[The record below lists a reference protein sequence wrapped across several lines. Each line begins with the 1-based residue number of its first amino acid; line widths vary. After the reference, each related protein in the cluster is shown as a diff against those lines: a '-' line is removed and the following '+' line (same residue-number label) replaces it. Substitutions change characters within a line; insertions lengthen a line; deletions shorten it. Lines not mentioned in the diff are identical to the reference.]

1 MGLSKRQII
10 TAAFSE
16 LGLAAYAFDLQ
27 PEDLQEALEK
37 LDAMMA
43 TWGGRG
49 IRIGYSGG
57 NGAGDID
64 LPTEVPAWADEAMYL
79 GLALR
84 IAPSHGKTPSLETKL
99 AAQQSFM
106 TVLNKV
112 SQPRVRSLSG
122 YAGNGVQI
130 IAKPEGLQTGN
141 DGLLD
146 LGSAG

>member
-16 LGLAAYAFDLQ
+16 LGLASYAFDLQ
-27 PEDLQEALEK
+27 PEDLQDALQK

-57 NGAGDID
+57 DGSGEISN
-64 LPTEVPAWADEAMYL
+64 PTEVPAWADEAMSL

-84 IAPSHGKTPSLETKL
+84 LAPGYGKTPSLETKI
-99 AAQQSFM
+99 AAQQAFM

-112 SQPRVRSLSG
+112 SQPRVRSLVG
-122 YAGNGVQI
+122 YAGVRSQLS
-130 IAKPEGLQTGN
+130 AQPEGIQTGN